1 MSRVQLWSSGG
12 GTQSAA
18 IAALIVI
25 GELRPDAAVIVDTE
39 REQST
44 TWEYHEEVIAPA
56 LARVGV
62 TLHRVRKSQYEWR
75 DLYGGENGDTLLL
88 PVFTTQSGDV
98 GKLPTYCSSYW
109 KREVVKRWAN
119 EQGFAAIDKWI
130 GYSIDELWR
139 VRKRQPKG
147 KWQERYPLIERGL
160 NRSDCEALVLRV
172 LGRKP
177 PRSSCWMCPN
187 HTQEEWRDIRD
198 NKPEDWQQVIRFD
211 RHIRTLDPHAWLHPD
226 CKPIDEVD
234 LDDAN
239 GVLFEEGRSCTS
251 GLCFN

>member
-1 MSRVQLWSSGG
+1 MKRVQLWSSGG

-18 IAALIVI
+18 IAALIVE
-25 GELRPDAAVIVDTE
+25 GRLRPDAAVIVDTE

-44 TWEYHEEVIAPA
+44 TWEYHDKVIVPA

-75 DLYGGENGDTLLL
+75 DLYGGADNETLLL
-88 PVFTTQSGDV
+88 PVFTTQGGDV

-130 GYSIDELWR
+130 GYSIDEDWR
-139 VRKRQPKG
+139 VRSRKAAG
-147 KWQERYPLIERGL
+147 KWQERYPLIELGMNRG
-160 NRSDCEALVLRV
+160 DCEALVLRV
-172 LGRKP
+172 LGKKP

-187 HTQEEWRDIRD
+187 HTQQEWREIRER
-198 NKPEDWQQVIRFD
+198 PSDWAKVVQFD
-211 RHIRTLDPHAWLHPD
+211 RELRARDPHAWLHPD
-226 CKPIDEVD
+226 CVPIDQAN

-239 GVLFEEGRSCTS
+239 GVLFEEGRGCAS